1 MDEQKINLWLGSN
14 AKYFDA
20 AQIPILREKL
30 KNASDEQYL
39 AVQTKSY
46 IDPTVTTIIS
56 VLLGELGIDRFMV
69 GDIGIGV
76 LKLLTGGLCGVLW
89 LIDIFTI
96 SKKVKNKNFAQVCM
110 LL

>member
-20 AQIPILREKL
+20 TQIPILREKL
-30 KNASDEQYL
+30 KKASDEQYI
-39 AVQTKSY
+39 AVQIQSY
-46 IDPTVTTIIS
+46 INPTVTTIIS

-69 GDIGIGV
+69 GDIGMGV

-96 SKKVKNKNFAQVCM
+96 SKKVKNKNFAQVSM

>member
-14 AKYFDA
+14 AKYFNA

-39 AVQTKSY
+39 AVQTQSY

-56 VLLGELGIDRFMV
+56 VLLGGCGIDRFMV
-69 GDIGIGV
+69 GDIGMGV

>member
-39 AVQTKSY
+39 AVQTQSY
-46 IDPTVTTIIS
+46 IDPTVTIIIS
-56 VLLGELGIDRFMV
+56 VLLGEFGIDRFMV
-69 GDIGIGV
+69 GDIGMGV

-89 LIDIFTI
+89 WIDIFTI

>member
-20 AQIPILREKL
+20 PQIPILREKL

-39 AVQTKSY
+39 AVQTQSY

-56 VLLGELGIDRFMV
+56 VLLGGCGIDRFMV
-69 GDIGIGV
+69 GDTGMGV

-96 SKKVKNKNFAQVCM
+96 SKKVKNKNFAKVCM

>member
-20 AQIPILREKL
+20 TQISILREKL
-30 KNASDEQYL
+30 KKASDEQYI
-39 AVQTKSY
+39 AVQTQSY
-46 IDPTVTTIIS
+46 INPTVTTIIS

-69 GDIGIGV
+69 GDIGMGV

-96 SKKVKNKNFAQVCM
+96 SKKVKNKNFAQVSM

>member
-20 AQIPILREKL
+20 AQIPILKEKL

-39 AVQTKSY
+39 AVQTQSY

-69 GDIGIGV
+69 GDIGMGV

>member
-20 AQIPILREKL
+20 TQIPILKEKL

-39 AVQTKSY
+39 AVQPQSY

-56 VLLGELGIDRFMV
+56 VLLGGCGIDRFMV
-69 GDIGIGV
+69 GDIGMGV

>member
-30 KNASDEQYL
+30 KNTSDEQYL
-39 AVQTKSY
+39 AVQTQSY

-56 VLLGELGIDRFMV
+56 VLLGGCGIDRFMV
-69 GDIGIGV
+69 GDIGMGV
-76 LKLLTGGLCGVLW
+76 LKLLTG
-89 LIDIFTI
+89 
-96 SKKVKNKNFAQVCM
+96 
-110 LL
+110 

>member
-14 AKYFDA
+14 TKYFDA
-20 AQIPILREKL
+20 TQIPILREKL

-39 AVQTKSY
+39 AVQTQSY
-46 IDPTVTTIIS
+46 IDPTVTAIIS
-56 VLLGELGIDRFMV
+56 VLLGGLGIDRFMV
-69 GDIGIGV
+69 GDIGMGV

>member
-39 AVQTKSY
+39 AVQTQSY
-46 IDPTVTTIIS
+46 INPTVTTIIS

-69 GDIGIGV
+69 GDIGMGV

>member
-1 MDEQKINLWLGSN
+1 MDEQKINLCLGSN

-39 AVQTKSY
+39 AVQTQSY

-69 GDIGIGV
+69 GDIGMGV

>member
-30 KNASDEQYL
+30 KNASDEQYF
-39 AVQTKSY
+39 AVQTQSY

-69 GDIGIGV
+69 GDIGMGV

>member
-1 MDEQKINLWLGSN
+1 MDEQKINLWLESN

-20 AQIPILREKL
+20 AQIPILKEKL

-39 AVQTKSY
+39 AVQTQSY
-46 IDPTVTTIIS
+46 IYPTVTTIIS

-69 GDIGIGV
+69 GDIEMGV

>member
-39 AVQTKSY
+39 AVQTQSY

-69 GDIGIGV
+69 GDIGMGV

-96 SKKVKNKNFAQVCM
+96 SKKVKNKNFAQVFM

>member
-20 AQIPILREKL
+20 TQIPILREKL
-30 KNASDEQYL
+30 KKASDEQYL
-39 AVQTKSY
+39 TVQTQSY
-46 IDPTVTTIIS
+46 INPTVTTIIS

-69 GDIGIGV
+69 GDIGMGV

-96 SKKVKNKNFAQVCM
+96 SKKVKNKNFAQVSM

>member
-20 AQIPILREKL
+20 AQIPILKEKL

-39 AVQTKSY
+39 AVQTQSY

-56 VLLGELGIDRFMV
+56 VLLGGCGIDRFMV
-69 GDIGIGV
+69 GDIGMGV

>member
-20 AQIPILREKL
+20 TQIPILREKL
-30 KNASDEQYL
+30 KKASDEQYI
-39 AVQTKSY
+39 AVQTQSY
-46 IDPTVTTIIS
+46 INPTVTVIIS

-69 GDIGIGV
+69 GDIGMGV

-96 SKKVKNKNFAQVCM
+96 SKKVKNKNFAQVSM

>member
-1 MDEQKINLWLGSN
+1 MDEQKINLWLGAN

-20 AQIPILREKL
+20 TQIPILREKL
-30 KNASDEQYL
+30 KKASDEQYI
-39 AVQTKSY
+39 AVQTQSY
-46 IDPTVTTIIS
+46 INPTVTTIIS

-69 GDIGIGV
+69 GDIGMGV

-96 SKKVKNKNFAQVCM
+96 SKKVKNKNFARVCM

>member
-20 AQIPILREKL
+20 TQIPILREKL

-39 AVQTKSY
+39 AVQTQGY

-56 VLLGELGIDRFMV
+56 VLLGGWGIDRFMV
-69 GDIGIGV
+69 GDIGMGV

>member
-1 MDEQKINLWLGSN
+1 MDEQKINLWLESN

-20 AQIPILREKL
+20 AQIPILKEKL

-39 AVQTKSY
+39 AVQTQSY
-46 IDPTVTTIIS
+46 IYPTVTTIIS

-69 GDIGIGV
+69 GDIEMGV

-96 SKKVKNKNFAQVCM
+96 NKKVKNKNFAQVCM

>member
-39 AVQTKSY
+39 AVQTQSY
-46 IDPTVTTIIS
+46 IDPTVITIIS

-69 GDIGIGV
+69 GDIGMGV

>member
-39 AVQTKSY
+39 AVQTQSY

-56 VLLGELGIDRFMV
+56 VLLGGCGIDRFMV
-69 GDIGIGV
+69 GDIGMGV

>member
-20 AQIPILREKL
+20 TQIPFLREKL
-30 KNASDEQYL
+30 KKASDEQYL
-39 AVQTKSY
+39 AVQTQSY
-46 IDPTVTTIIS
+46 INPTVTTIIS

-69 GDIGIGV
+69 GDIGMGV

-96 SKKVKNKNFAQVCM
+96 SKKVKNKNFAQVSM

>member
-39 AVQTKSY
+39 AVQTQSY

-69 GDIGIGV
+69 GDIGMGV

-96 SKKVKNKNFAQVCM
+96 SKKVKNKNFAQVSM

>member
-20 AQIPILREKL
+20 TQIPVLREKL
-30 KNASDEQYL
+30 KK
-39 AVQTKSY
+39 AVQTQSY
-46 IDPTVTTIIS
+46 INPTVTTIIS

-69 GDIGIGV
+69 GDIGMGV

-96 SKKVKNKNFAQVCM
+96 SKKVKNKNFAQVSM

>member
-39 AVQTKSY
+39 AVQTQSY
-46 IDPTVTTIIS
+46 IDPTVTAIIS
-56 VLLGELGIDRFMV
+56 VLLGYLGIDRFMV
-69 GDIGIGV
+69 GDIGMGV

>member
-20 AQIPILREKL
+20 PQIPILREKL
-30 KNASDEQYL
+30 KKASDEQYL
-39 AVQTKSY
+39 AVQTQSY

-56 VLLGELGIDRFMV
+56 VLLGGCGIDRFMV
-69 GDIGIGV
+69 GDTGMGV

-96 SKKVKNKNFAQVCM
+96 SKKVKNKNFVQVCM

>member
-20 AQIPILREKL
+20 TQIPILREKL

-39 AVQTKSY
+39 AVQTQSY

-56 VLLGELGIDRFMV
+56 VLLGGWGIDRFMV
-69 GDIGIGV
+69 GDIGMGV
-76 LKLLTGGLCGVLW
+76 LKLLTG
-89 LIDIFTI
+89 
-96 SKKVKNKNFAQVCM
+96 
-110 LL
+110 

>member
-20 AQIPILREKL
+20 TQIPILREKL

-39 AVQTKSY
+39 AVQTQSY
-46 IDPTVTTIIS
+46 IDPTVTAIIS
-56 VLLGELGIDRFMV
+56 VLLGRLGIDRFMV
-69 GDIGIGV
+69 GDIGMGV

>member
-39 AVQTKSY
+39 AVQTQSY

-56 VLLGELGIDRFMV
+56 VLLGGWGIDRFMV
-69 GDIGIGV
+69 GDIGMGV

>member
-39 AVQTKSY
+39 AVQTQSY

-69 GDIGIGV
+69 GDIGMGV

>member
-20 AQIPILREKL
+20 TQIPILREKL
-30 KNASDEQYL
+30 KKASDEQYI
-39 AVQTKSY
+39 AVQIQSY
-46 IDPTVTTIIS
+46 INPTVTTIIS

-69 GDIGIGV
+69 DDIAMGV

-96 SKKVKNKNFAQVCM
+96 SKKVKNKNFAQVSM